1 MAIKF
6 VSSINLNQN
15 ELQNAVVQNL
25 ANPPGSPVEGQI
37 YYDSSAG
44 DKSIYFWDG
53 SGWIDVGGDVRS
65 VTAGAGLTSTGTR
78 DITINV
84 GQGTGIFVNPDSVQ
98 LYHLGLENLTDPGAD
113 RIYFWDDSVGYSQWL
128 EVSSATGISI
138 SGTTLALG
146 SIPNSSLANSS
157 VTYTAGA
164 GLTGGGTVA
173 LGGSATLT
181 VGAGVGIQVN
191 ADDVQLKHL
200 GLEDLTDP
208 NADRIFFWDDSVG
221 SSQWLEVST
230 ASGINI
236 SGTTLQLG
244 SIPNSS
250 LTNSSITVTAGN
262 GLTGG
267 GTVALGGTVTLDVAT
282 VIGSGITVS
291 ANSIALS
298 NYAGLNA
305 NAVTK
310 WDGSQLVNSLM
321 TDDGTTVTIAGN
333 LDVNGTTT
341 TIDSTIVSIGDN
353 MMQYANANVA
363 NSVDIGF
370 YGNYVNSGTKY
381 ASFFYDA
388 SASSVSEAVFTLGH
402 TSTEPTST
410 VSGLTVG
417 RLVANVTGALTGNA
431 STATALQTARSI
443 SITGDATW
451 SVTFDGTANVTSG
464 LTLANSGVTAG
475 SYGTASTV
483 PQIVF
488 DSKGRATSAV
498 MVIIAITASQV
509 TDFTSAVQ
517 AIIDGSG
524 AVANVGDGTNTSY
537 AITHNLNSRDVIVQV
552 YDNTTYDTI
561 FVDTVRT
568 SVNVVTL
575 TFATAPAS
583 NAYRVVI
590 QRVS

>member
-25 ANPPGSPVEGQI
+25 ASPPGSPLEGQI

-84 GQGTGIFVNPDSVQ
+84 GQGVGLQVNADDVQ
-98 LYHLGLENLTDPGAD
+98 LKHLGLETLTDPNAD
-113 RIYFWDDSVGYSQWL
+113 RIFFWDDSATTSQWL
-128 EVSSATGISI
+128 EVSTASGINI
-138 SGTTLALG
+138 SGTTLQLG

-173 LGGSATLT
+173 LGGSATLD
-181 VGAGVGIQVN
+181 VGAGTGITVN
-191 ADDVQLKHL
+191 ANDVQLK
-200 GLEDLTDP
+200 
-208 NADRIFFWDDSVG
+208 NAG
-221 SSQWLEVST
+221 S
-230 ASGINI
+230 
-236 SGTTLQLG
+236 
-244 SIPNSS
+244 
-250 LTNSSITVTAGN
+250 
-262 GLTGG
+262 
-267 GTVALGGTVTLDVAT
+267 
-282 VIGSGITVS
+282 
-291 ANSIALS
+291 
-298 NYAGLNA
+298 LNN
-305 NAVTK
+305 NAVLK
-310 WDGSQLVNSLM
+310 WDSSNGQLVNSLM
-321 TDDGTTVTIAGN
+321 TDDGSTVTIAGN

-341 TIDSTIVSIGDN
+341 TIDSVIVSIGDN

-381 ASFFYDA
+381 ATFFYDA
-388 SASSVSEAVFTLGH
+388 SVSSVSEAVFSLGH

-417 RLVANVTGALTGNA
+417 RLVANLTGDVTGNA

-451 SVTFDGTANVTSG
+451 TVTFDGTANVTAG

-475 SYGTASTV
+475 TYGSASSVAQVT
-483 PQIVF
+483 F
-488 DSKGRATSAV
+488 DAKGRATSASSV
-498 MVIIAITASQV
+498 AIAITASQV

-552 YDNTTYDTI
+552 YDNTTYDTV

-583 NAYRVVI
+583 NAYRAVI

>member
-25 ANPPGSPVEGQI
+25 ASPPGSPLEGQI

-84 GQGTGIFVNPDSVQ
+84 GQGVGLQVNADDVQ
-98 LYHLGLENLTDPGAD
+98 LKHLGLETLTDPNAD
-113 RIYFWDDSVGYSQWL
+113 RIFFWDDSATTSQWL
-128 EVSSATGISI
+128 EVSTASGINI
-138 SGTTLALG
+138 SGTTLQLG

-173 LGGSATLT
+173 LGGSATLD
-181 VGAGVGIQVN
+181 VGAGTGITVN
-191 ADDVQLKHL
+191 ANDVQLK
-200 GLEDLTDP
+200 
-208 NADRIFFWDDSVG
+208 NAG
-221 SSQWLEVST
+221 S
-230 ASGINI
+230 
-236 SGTTLQLG
+236 
-244 SIPNSS
+244 
-250 LTNSSITVTAGN
+250 
-262 GLTGG
+262 
-267 GTVALGGTVTLDVAT
+267 
-282 VIGSGITVS
+282 
-291 ANSIALS
+291 
-298 NYAGLNA
+298 LNN
-305 NAVTK
+305 NAVLK
-310 WDGSQLVNSLM
+310 WDSSNGQLVNSLM
-321 TDDGTTVTIAGN
+321 TDDGSTVTIAGN

-341 TIDSTIVSIGDN
+341 TIDSVIVSIGDN

-381 ASFFYDA
+381 ATFFYDA
-388 SASSVSEAVFTLGH
+388 SVSSVSEAVFSLGH

-417 RLVANVTGALTGNA
+417 RLVANLTGDVTGNA

-451 SVTFDGTANVTSG
+451 TVTFDGTANVTAG
-464 LTLANSGVTAG
+464 LTLANSGVTANTYG
-475 SYGTASTV
+475 SASSVAQVT
-483 PQIVF
+483 F
-488 DSKGRATSAV
+488 DAKGRATSASSV
-498 MVIIAITASQV
+498 TIAITASQV

-517 AIIDGSG
+517 AIIGSYG

-537 AITHNLNSRDVIVQV
+537 AITHNLGTRDVIVQIFDNATYETV
-552 YDNTTYDTI
+552 YTDVT
-561 FVDTVRT
+561 RT
-568 SVNVVTL
+568 STNVVTL
-575 TFATAPAS
+575 TFATAPSS
-583 NAYRVVI
+583 NAYRVLISV
-590 QRVS
+590 VS

>member
-15 ELQNAVVQNL
+15 ELQNAVIQNL
-25 ANPPGSPVEGQI
+25 ASPPGSPVEGQV

-53 SGWIDVGGDVRS
+53 TQWIDVGGDIRS
-65 VTAGAGLTSTGTR
+65 VTAGAGLTQTGTR

-84 GQGTGIFVNPDSVQ
+84 GQGTGILVNPDNVQ

-113 RIYFWDDSVGYSQWL
+113 RI
-128 EVSSATGISI
+128 
-138 SGTTLALG
+138 
-146 SIPNSSLANSS
+146 
-157 VTYTAGA
+157 
-164 GLTGGGTVA
+164 
-173 LGGSATLT
+173 
-181 VGAGVGIQVN
+181 
-191 ADDVQLKHL
+191 
-200 GLEDLTDP
+200 
-208 NADRIFFWDDSVG
+208 FFWDDSAG
-221 SSQWLEVST
+221 ASQWLEVST
-230 ASGINI
+230 ATGINI

-250 LTNSSITVTAGN
+250 LTNSSVTYTAGA

-267 GTVALGGTVTLDVAT
+267 GTVALGASATLTVGAGT
-282 VIGSGITVS
+282 GITVN
-291 ANSIALS
+291 ADDVALK
-298 NYAGLNA
+298 NAGSLNN

-310 WDGSQLVNSLM
+310 WDSSNGQLVNSII
-321 TDDGTTVTIAGN
+321 TDDGSTVTIAGN

-381 ASFFYDA
+381 ATFFYDA
-388 SASSVSEAVFTLGH
+388 SVSSVSEAVFTLGQ

-417 RLVANVTGALTGNA
+417 RLVANLTGDVTGNA
-431 STATALQTARSI
+431 STATALQTARTI

-451 SVTFDGTANVTSG
+451 TVTFDGTANVTSG

-475 SYGTASTV
+475 TYGSASSVAQVT
-483 PQIVF
+483 F
-488 DSKGRATSAV
+488 DAKGRATSASSV
-498 MVIIAITASQV
+498 TIAITASQV

-524 AVANVGDGTNTSY
+524 AVANVGDGSNTSY

-552 YDNTTYDTI
+552 YDNATYDTVYTDVI
-561 FVDTVRT
+561 RT
-568 SVNVVTL
+568 SVNVVTV

>member
-25 ANPPGSPVEGQI
+25 ASAPGSPVEGQI

-53 SGWIDVGGDVRS
+53 SSWIDVGGDIRS

-84 GQGTGIFVNPDSVQ
+84 GQGTGIRVNTDDVQ
-98 LYHLGLENLTDPGAD
+98 LYHLGLEDLTDPGAD
-113 RIYFWDDSVGYSQWL
+113 RIFFWDDSAGKSEWL
-128 EVSSATGISI
+128 TVSTATGINI
-138 SGTTLALG
+138 TGTTLQLG
-146 SIPNSSLANSS
+146 SIPNGSLTNST

-164 GLTGGGTVA
+164 GLTGGGTVD

-181 VGAGVGIQVN
+181 VGAGTGITVN
-191 ADDVQLKHL
+191 ADDVALK
-200 GLEDLTDP
+200 
-208 NADRIFFWDDSVG
+208 NAG
-221 SSQWLEVST
+221 S
-230 ASGINI
+230 
-236 SGTTLQLG
+236 
-244 SIPNSS
+244 
-250 LTNSSITVTAGN
+250 
-262 GLTGG
+262 
-267 GTVALGGTVTLDVAT
+267 
-282 VIGSGITVS
+282 
-291 ANSIALS
+291 
-298 NYAGLNA
+298 LNN

-310 WDGSQLVNSLM
+310 WDSSNGQLVNSIV
-321 TDDGTTVTIAGN
+321 TDDGSTVTIAGN

-381 ASFFYDA
+381 ATFFYDA
-388 SASSVSEAVFTLGH
+388 SVSSVSEAVFTLGH

-417 RLVANVTGALTGNA
+417 RLVANLTGDVTGNA

-451 SVTFDGTANVTSG
+451 TVTFDGTANVTAG

-475 SYGTASTV
+475 TYGSASSVAQVT
-483 PQIVF
+483 F
-488 DSKGRATSAV
+488 DAKGRATSASSV
-498 MVIIAITASQV
+498 TIAITASQV

-517 AIIDGSG
+517 AIIGSYG

-537 AITHNLNSRDVIVQV
+537 AITHNLGTRDVIVQIFDNATYETV
-552 YDNTTYDTI
+552 YTDVT
-561 FVDTVRT
+561 RT
-568 SVNVVTL
+568 SINVVTL
-575 TFATAPAS
+575 TFATAPSS
-583 NAYRVVI
+583 NAYRVLISV
-590 QRVS
+590 VS

>member
-15 ELQNAVVQNL
+15 ELQNAVIQNL
-25 ANPPGSPVEGQI
+25 ASAPGSPVEGQV

-53 SGWIDVGGDVRS
+53 TQWVDVGGDIRS
-65 VTAGAGLTSTGTR
+65 VTAGAGLTQTGTR

-84 GQGTGIFVNPDSVQ
+84 GQGVGIQVNADDVQ
-98 LYHLGLENLTDPGAD
+98 LKHLGLESLTDPNAD
-113 RIYFWDDSVGYSQWL
+113 RIFFWDDSAGASEWL
-128 EVSSATGISI
+128 APSTATGIRI
-138 SGTTLALG
+138 TGTSLELA
-146 SIPNSSLANSS
+146 SIPNASLTNSS

-173 LGGSATLT
+173 LGASATLNI
-181 VGAGVGIQVN
+181 GAGTGITVN
-191 ADDVQLKHL
+191 ADDVQLK
-200 GLEDLTDP
+200 
-208 NADRIFFWDDSVG
+208 NA
-221 SSQWLEVST
+221 
-230 ASGINI
+230 A
-236 SGTTLQLG
+236 
-244 SIPNSS
+244 S
-250 LTNSSITVTAGN
+250 LTNNTVVKWDSGN
-262 GLTGG
+262 G
-267 GTVALGGTVTLDVAT
+267 
-282 VIGSGITVS
+282 
-291 ANSIALS
+291 
-298 NYAGLNA
+298 
-305 NAVTK
+305 
-310 WDGSQLVNSLM
+310 QLVNSLM
-321 TDDGTTVTIAGN
+321 TDDGSTVTIAGN

-341 TIDSTIVSIGDN
+341 TIDSVIVSIGDN

-388 SASSVSEAVFTLGH
+388 SASSVGEAVFSLGF
-402 TSTEPTST
+402 TATEPTST

-431 STATALQTARSI
+431 STATALQTARTISI
-443 SITGDATW
+443 SGDATW
-451 SVTFDGTANVTSG
+451 TVTFDGTANVSSA
-464 LTLANSGVTAG
+464 LTLANSGVTAAT
-475 SYGTASTV
+475 YGNASSVAQVT
-483 PQIVF
+483 F
-488 DSKGRATSAV
+488 DAKGRATSAST
-498 MVIIAITASQV
+498 IAIAITASQV

-524 AVANVGDGTNTSY
+524 AAANVGDGTNTAY

-552 YDNTTYDTI
+552 YDNATYDTV

-575 TFATAPAS
+575 TFATAPSS

>member
-25 ANPPGSPVEGQI
+25 ASPPGSPLEGQI

-84 GQGTGIFVNPDSVQ
+84 GQGVGLQVNADDVQ
-98 LYHLGLENLTDPGAD
+98 LKHLGLETLTDPNAD
-113 RIYFWDDSVGYSQWL
+113 RIFFWDDSATTSQWL
-128 EVSSATGISI
+128 EVSTASGINI
-138 SGTTLALG
+138 SGTTLQLG

-173 LGGSATLT
+173 LGGSATLD
-181 VGAGVGIQVN
+181 VGAGTGITVN
-191 ADDVQLKHL
+191 ANDVQLK
-200 GLEDLTDP
+200 
-208 NADRIFFWDDSVG
+208 NAG
-221 SSQWLEVST
+221 S
-230 ASGINI
+230 
-236 SGTTLQLG
+236 
-244 SIPNSS
+244 
-250 LTNSSITVTAGN
+250 
-262 GLTGG
+262 
-267 GTVALGGTVTLDVAT
+267 
-282 VIGSGITVS
+282 
-291 ANSIALS
+291 
-298 NYAGLNA
+298 LNN
-305 NAVTK
+305 NAVLK
-310 WDGSQLVNSLM
+310 WDSSNGQLVNSLM
-321 TDDGTTVTIAGN
+321 TDDGSTVTIAGN

-341 TIDSTIVSIGDN
+341 TIDSVIVSIGDN

-381 ASFFYDA
+381 ATFFYDA
-388 SASSVSEAVFTLGH
+388 SVSSVSEAVFSLGF
-402 TSTEPTST
+402 TATEPTST
-410 VSGLTVG
+410 VSSLTVG
-417 RLVANVTGALTGNA
+417 RLVANLTGDVTGNA

-451 SVTFDGTANVTSG
+451 TVTFDGTANVTSG

-475 SYGTASTV
+475 TYGSASSVAQVT
-483 PQIVF
+483 F
-488 DSKGRATSAV
+488 DAKGRATSASSV
-498 MVIIAITASQV
+498 TIAITASQV

-517 AIIDGSG
+517 AIIGSYG

-537 AITHNLNSRDVIVQV
+537 AITHNLGTRDVIVQV
-552 YDNTTYDTI
+552 YDNATYDTVY
-561 FVDTVRT
+561 VDTVRT
-568 SVNVVTL
+568 STNVVTL
-575 TFATAPAS
+575 TFATAPSS
-583 NAYRVVI
+583 NAYRVLI
-590 QRVS
+590 QVVS

>member
-15 ELQNAVVQNL
+15 ELQNAVIQNL
-25 ANPPGSPVEGQI
+25 ASAPGSPVEGQV

-53 SGWIDVGGDVRS
+53 TQWVDVGGDIRS
-65 VTAGAGLTSTGTR
+65 VTAGAGLTQTGTR

-84 GQGTGIFVNPDSVQ
+84 GQGVGIQVNADDVQ
-98 LYHLGLENLTDPGAD
+98 LKHLGLENLTDPNAD
-113 RIYFWDDSVGYSQWL
+113 RIFFWDDSAGASEWL
-128 EVSSATGISI
+128 APSTATGIRI
-138 SGTTLALG
+138 TGTSLELA
-146 SIPNSSLANSS
+146 SIPNASLTNSS

-173 LGGSATLT
+173 LGASATLNI
-181 VGAGVGIQVN
+181 GAGTGITVN
-191 ADDVQLKHL
+191 ADDVQLK
-200 GLEDLTDP
+200 
-208 NADRIFFWDDSVG
+208 NAG
-221 SSQWLEVST
+221 
-230 ASGINI
+230 A
-236 SGTTLQLG
+236 
-244 SIPNSS
+244 
-250 LTNSSITVTAGN
+250 LTNNTVVKWDSGN
-262 GLTGG
+262 G
-267 GTVALGGTVTLDVAT
+267 
-282 VIGSGITVS
+282 
-291 ANSIALS
+291 
-298 NYAGLNA
+298 
-305 NAVTK
+305 
-310 WDGSQLVNSLM
+310 QLVNSLM
-321 TDDGTTVTIAGN
+321 TDDGSTVTIAGN

-341 TIDSTIVSIGDN
+341 TIDSVIVSIGDN

-388 SASSVSEAVFTLGH
+388 SASSVGEAVFTLGH
-402 TSTEPTST
+402 TATEPTST

-431 STATALQTARSI
+431 STATTLQTARSI

-451 SVTFDGTANVTSG
+451 SVTFDGSANVSSA
-464 LTLANSGVTAG
+464 LTLANSGVTAAT
-475 SYGTASTV
+475 YGNASSVAQVT
-483 PQIVF
+483 F
-488 DSKGRATSAV
+488 DAKGRATSAST
-498 MVIIAITASQV
+498 IAIAITASQV

-524 AVANVGDGTNTSY
+524 AVANVGDGTNTAY

-552 YDNTTYDTI
+552 YDNTTYDTV

-575 TFATAPAS
+575 TFATAPSS